1 MPINTYTQSFFRLA
15 DGSELA
21 AYFDIPQVGD
31 GCHPLA
37 VILGG
42 GYGDATAA
50 SSAFRNNAGELLDRG
65 WAVTAPVSPKGESF
79 GGDNI
84 SFVRQL
90 IDLLKGRGDIR
101 DSSVLLLGISR
112 GAVAALE
119 MVVRE
124 QELYRGL
131 IAAPAVVSG
140 PLPTGSLEKLP
151 VYLRVGR
158 DDPQGWGEQFQE
170 TVRQLKL
177 ADADLD
183 AALLDNVGHTV
194 TLDWESLDNWLASIM
209 MTD

>member
-21 AYFDIPQVGD
+21 AYFDIPRVGD

-124 QELYRGL
+124 QELYR
-131 IAAPAVVSG
+131 
-140 PLPTGSLEKLP
+140 
-151 VYLRVGR
+151 
-158 DDPQGWGEQFQE
+158 
-170 TVRQLKL
+170 
-177 ADADLD
+177 
-183 AALLDNVGHTV
+183 ALLQPRQWYPGHC
-194 TLDWESLDNWLASIM
+194 LLEAWKSCRCICAWEE
-209 MTD
+209 MTHRDGGSSFRKL